1 MFLSD
6 KELMELTGYKRPGE
20 QRRWLAS
27 HNWPFEI
34 AANGYNRVLREEARN
49 RLLSRHPRG
58 ESSSEPNLAIL
69 RELF

>member
-34 AANGYNRVLREEARN
+34 AAKDTT
-49 RLLSRHPRG
+49 
-58 ESSSEPNLAIL
+58 ESCVRKPEIDC
-69 RELF
+69 